1 MTLLFQFRAV
11 FHRIASYNAQGGHT
25 SVVVSWVDVILAKL
39 GHAIT
44 LATGALFDVVPIAQ
58 DEPHSVRAQREDDM
72 LRAAVQLPGK
82 SGVMCLSVHTT
93 ASDT

>member
-11 FHRIASYNAQGGHT
+11 FHRIAAYNAGGGYT

-44 LATGALFDVVPIAQ
+44 FATGAIFDVLPIAQ
-58 DEPHSVRAQREDDM
+58 DEPHSVRTQREDDM

-82 SGVMCLSVHTT
+82 SCYVSFSTYNSL
-93 ASDT
+93 